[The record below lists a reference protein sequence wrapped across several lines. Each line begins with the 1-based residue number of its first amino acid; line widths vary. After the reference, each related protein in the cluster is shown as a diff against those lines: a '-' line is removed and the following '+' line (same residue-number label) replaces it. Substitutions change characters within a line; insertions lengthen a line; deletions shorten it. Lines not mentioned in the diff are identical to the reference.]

1 MKFHSLIGS
10 IRSLRQP
17 LLAKMLL
24 LLISAAVLPL
34 LVLGTV
40 SIHRGTDAVGEIAE
54 QNLQLAASTTAS
66 RLDQFLSR
74 SQRLESVLAENHTII
89 KALSA
94 PPAKRKNLLAEVEHW
109 LKEVLSADPDFA
121 LAYLADTQGVCV
133 VSTSPDMVG
142 KDYKKT
148 RDYMRRAL
156 QGENVISDL
165 AVGITTREPGI
176 FFAGPVRHDDG
187 TLLGVIVL
195 KLKGE
200 VINRVNLEVSRQ
212 IAQGFVLVVDAN
224 GVIISHPDPARLYRS
239 IGTLTDET
247 LKSIDPKLQ
256 YGVER
261 IESAGQD
268 DLAKVLQQGH
278 RQGYLTGTGADGLPQ
293 VAGYARMTT
302 RPWTVAVVQPRAFFD
317 RPMSD
322 LAAAQKW
329 WIAGMA
335 LLAALC
341 AVWITYG
348 LLRPIRALRDA
359 AARAA
364 GGDWSARADVTSNDE
379 LGDLAETFNAMMPA
393 LQERSRIQEDL
404 RLANEVQRKTQE
416 HADQLR
422 AQKDALLIA
431 EERVRQILESAAEGI
446 FGVDTEGTIT
456 FVNPSACRSL
466 GYSAAE
472 MIGQPS
478 HQLIHHHHKDGS
490 EYTREQCPMYDA
502 YTRGEASRIDDEF
515 LWRKDGSGMPV
526 EYGAT
531 PIMKDGRV
539 VGAVISFFNITLRKK
554 AEEALQ
560 LRKEELQHINFLSDS
575 ALDLT
580 KAGYWHVPLDGSGFY
595 NSSERAARIF
605 GDPPSTGH
613 RYTLE
618 HWATHVRAGDEEAA
632 KTTAENFAAAVAGT
646 IPVYDATY
654 AYKRPLDGRVVWIH
668 ALGHVVKDA
677 IGKPKDMF
685 GVTQDITDFKMLE
698 KELIGAKAK
707 AEEATK
713 AKSDFLANMSHEIRT
728 PMNAILGMTH
738 LALKTE
744 LTPKQKDYLN
754 KVQFSAQSLL
764 GIINDIL
771 DFSKIEAGKLDME
784 SIAFNLDE
792 VLENLATLVTVKAQ
806 EKEGLE
812 VLFSTAPD
820 VPRAL
825 FGDPLRLGQVLVN
838 LANNAI
844 KFTQHGEIV
853 VSAELAGLSGKTAEI
868 RFSVRDTGIGLSA
881 EQKARLFTSF
891 SQADTSTTRKYGG
904 TGLGLAISKRL
915 VEMMHGTIGVE
926 STPGAGSTFS
936 FTAVFG
942 INQEEAGPRHTPPE
956 DLKGL
961 RVLVVDDNPSSREIL
976 QEMLGSF
983 SFEVTLAA
991 SGEEGLDEIA
1001 KSVGG
1006 RPFGLVVMDWKMPG
1020 IDGIETARRIKRDR
1034 RLTSTPAIILVT
1046 AYGREEIMM
1055 QAEAAGLDGFLVKPV
1070 NASVM
1075 FDTIMQ
1081 ALAKDVPRTTRPS
1094 DRNGKGSELLK
1105 DLARARVLLVEDNE
1119 INQQV
1124 ATEILSG
1131 AGMVVTVANNGQ
1143 EAVTAVQS
1151 SPFDAVLMD
1160 VQMPVLD
1167 GYAATGIIRS
1177 DVRFQDLPIIA
1188 MTAHAMTGDQDKSI
1202 AAGMN
1207 DHVTKPIDPD
1217 KLFATLAKWINIHKA
1232 SGKDVGADHA
1242 APASSPHAAA
1252 ASMPEPQPFPASLE
1266 GFDLAGGLRRLQGNQ
1281 ALYRKLLLSFA
1292 ERYTTAAAD
1301 IRRLL
1306 DDKDYEKAHRL
1317 IHDIKGL
1324 AGNLSANHLQ
1334 AATAE
1339 LEKQVKHA
1347 NVENPPE
1354 PEALAQNLAAFET
1367 LLDQALRSARSM
1379 MPQSTAPGPALSRA
1393 ASLPSADPVLVKA
1406 VAGELRK
1413 YLSDFD
1419 SAAADCLNENRE
1431 LLSTLF
1437 SPEEFVR
1444 FEKRIESYDFAEAQ
1458 VQLEQTLKDHSQA

>member
-1 MKFHSLIGS
+1 MKFYSLIGR
-10 IRSLRQP
+10 IRNLRQP
-17 LLAKMLL
+17 LLARMLL

-34 LVLGTV
+34 LVVGTV
-40 SIHRGTDAVGEIAE
+40 SIHRGTDAVGQIAE

-66 RLDQFLSR
+66 RLDQFFSR

-94 PPAKRKNLLAEVEHW
+94 PPAKRKGLLAEVEHW
-109 LKEVLSADPDFA
+109 LKEVIAADPDFA

-142 KDYKKT
+142 RDYKKT

-176 FFAGPVRHDDG
+176 FFAGPVRNDNG
-187 TLLGVIVL
+187 TLLGAIVL

-200 VINRVNLEVSRQ
+200 VINRINIEVSRK
-212 IAQGFVLVVDAN
+212 IAQGFVLVVDAK

-239 IGTLTDET
+239 IGTLPDET

-278 RQGYLTGTGADGLPQ
+278 RTGYLTGTGADGLPQ
-293 VAGYARMTT
+293 VAGYARMTS
-302 RPWTVAVVQPRAFFD
+302 RPWTVAVIQPRALFD
-317 RPMSD
+317 RPMTD

-364 GGDWSARADVTSNDE
+364 GGDWSARADVAGNDE
-379 LGDLAETFNAMMPA
+379 LGDLAKTFNAMMPA

-404 RLANEVQRKTQE
+404 RLANEVQRRTQE
-416 HADQLR
+416 QADQLR

-466 GYSAAE
+466 GYSAIE

-490 EYTREQCPMYDA
+490 EYTREQCPMYAA
-502 YTRGEASRIDDEF
+502 YTRGEASRIDNEF

-531 PIMKDGRV
+531 PIKKDGRV

-554 AEEALQ
+554 AEEAL
-560 LRKEELQHINFLSDS
+560 
-575 ALDLT
+575 A
-580 KAGYWHVPLDGSGFY
+580 
-595 NSSERAARIF
+595 SSERKTRRILETTMEGFWLIDNATATIDVNSAMCAILGRPREQVLGRGIFEFTNDENTRIF
-605 GDPPSTGH
+605 KENIARRARGESGSYEIALSRPDG
-613 RYTLE
+613 TLVPCQVS
-618 HWATHVRAGDEEAA
+618 ATPLLDDQGVKIGSFAMFTDITERKRLEAELVRAKEAA
-632 KTTAENFAAAVAGT
+632 EAAT
-646 IPVYDATY
+646 
-654 AYKRPLDGRVVWIH
+654 R
-668 ALGHVVKDA
+668 
-677 IGKPKDMF
+677 
-685 GVTQDITDFKMLE
+685 
-698 KELIGAKAK
+698 
-707 AEEATK
+707 

-754 KVQFSAQSLL
+754 KVQYSAQSLL

-784 SIAFNLDE
+784 SIAFNLEE

-812 VLFSTAPD
+812 VLFNTAPD

-838 LANNAI
+838 LANNAV

-868 RFSVRDTGIGLSA
+868 RFSVRDSGIGLTA

-983 SFEVTLAA
+983 SFDVTLAA

-1006 RPFGLVVMDWKMPG
+1006 RPYGLVVMDWKMPG
-1020 IDGIETARRIKRDR
+1020 IDGIETARRIKHDR
-1034 RLTSTPAIILVT
+1034 RLTSKPAIILVT

-1081 ALAKDVPRTTRPS
+1081 ALAKDVPRTARSS
-1094 DRNGKGSELLK
+1094 DRNGMGTELLR
-1105 DLARARVLLVEDNE
+1105 DLAGARVLLVEDNE
-1119 INQQV
+1119 INLQV

-1131 AGMVVTVANNGQ
+1131 AGVVVTVAHNGQ

-1167 GYAATGIIRS
+1167 GYAATGIIRG
-1177 DVRFQDLPIIA
+1177 DERFKDLPIIA
-1188 MTAHAMTGDQDKSI
+1188 MTAHAMAGDQDKSI

-1207 DHVTKPIDPD
+1207 DHVTKPIDPE
-1217 KLFATLAKWINIHKA
+1217 KLFATLAKWINIRKA
-1232 SGKDVGADHA
+1232 SGKDVGTDQP

-1266 GFDLAGGLRRLQGNQ
+1266 GFDLAGGLRRLQGNRV
-1281 ALYRKLLLSFA
+1281 LYRKLLLSFA

-1306 DDKDYEKAHRL
+1306 DSKDYEKAHRL

-1324 AGNLSANHLQ
+1324 AGNLSANDLQ

-1339 LEKQVKHA
+1339 LERPVKRA

-1354 PEALAQNLAAFET
+1354 PEALSKNLAAFET
-1367 LLDQALRSARSM
+1367 LLDRALRSARTLM
-1379 MPQSTAPGPALSRA
+1379 HPTTAPGPALSRA
-1393 ASLPSADPVLVKA
+1393 ASLPAADLVRLKD
-1406 VAGELRK
+1406 VVEEMRK

-1419 SAAADCLNENRE
+1419 SAAADCLNANRE

-1437 SPEEFVR
+1437 SPEEFKR
-1444 FEKRIESYDFAEAQ
+1444 FERRLESYDFAEAQ
-1458 VQLEQTLKDHSQA
+1458 AQLEQALRDGNHA